1 MARKRT
7 RSLPIARLAAWQ
19 CLVLS
24 LLLSILH
31 CTCGWVPS
39 SAINRRTDG
48 QNTAKSRKQTS
59 LAAGNGV
66 LDFVKGLDSALG
78 NPTASSAAQAAA
90 KAPVVSSSV
99 TAVQSSGGAVSMN
112 IPNSLVLVGGGAAFL
127 AFLGIAFFFVSQK
140 DDDFFDDL
148 DAKSGINTSF
158 GAEDVTPLPKRAPD
172 ANAIGEQIKVAE
184 TKFAEQRVE
193 ETKQTPPPPPAPV
206 PVPEP
211 VAVIEE
217 KIPEPIEDSSS
228 GSILSKLKA
237 KLARKSEELEE
248 NQELLASETDL
259 RKETEVKLE
268 SATTENEGLTEQLA
282 SKEQDLVETTEKW
295 NYTKSKLQEELKLKE
310 TLEAELKEVAEA
322 NRLLEDK
329 FELGQNSLMK
339 TRKQLNESNESLDT
353 TKNRLTRT
361 QGELT
366 RIHGRL
372 QITQKVL
379 DETSEALEK
388 LEEERNSL
396 RAMSGK
402 MWRLSKSRV
411 TSRVRSVG
419 DRLRGRGPK
428 KNKKKKNFK
437 N

>member
-1 MARKRT
+1 
-7 RSLPIARLAAWQ
+7 
-19 CLVLS
+19 
-24 LLLSILH
+24 
-31 CTCGWVPS
+31 
-39 SAINRRTDG
+39 
-48 QNTAKSRKQTS
+48 
-59 LAAGNGV
+59 
-66 LDFVKGLDSALG
+66 
-78 NPTASSAAQAAA
+78 
-90 KAPVVSSSV
+90 
-99 TAVQSSGGAVSMN
+99 MN
-112 IPNSLVLVGGGAAFL
+112 IPNSLVLVGGGVAFL
-127 AFLGIAFFFVSQK
+127 AFLGVAFFFVSQK
-140 DDDFFDDL
+140 DHDFFDDL
-148 DAKSGINTSF
+148 DAKSGLNTSF
-158 GAEDVTPLPKRAPD
+158 GADDVTPLPKRAPD

-184 TKFAEQRVE
+184 TKFGEQKLEV
-193 ETKQTPPPPPAPV
+193 TMQTPPPAPPA
-206 PVPEP
+206 VPEP
-211 VAVIEE
+211 VAVVEE
-217 KIPEPIEDSSS
+217 KVPVPKPVAVVEENIPKLPVPVEDSSS
-228 GSILSKLKA
+228 SSILSKLKA
-237 KLARKSEELEE
+237 KLARKTEELEE
-248 NQELLASETDL
+248 NQELLASESDL

-268 SATTENEGLTEQLA
+268 TATTENKGLTEQLA

-322 NRLLEDK
+322 NRVLEDK
-329 FELGQNSLMK
+329 FELGQNSLTK
-339 TRKQLNESNESLDT
+339 TRKELNESNESLEA

-402 MWRLSKSRV
+402 MWRLSKSRF
-411 TSRVRSVG
+411 TNRVRSVG

-437 N
+437 NWSIYASTPTNLQ